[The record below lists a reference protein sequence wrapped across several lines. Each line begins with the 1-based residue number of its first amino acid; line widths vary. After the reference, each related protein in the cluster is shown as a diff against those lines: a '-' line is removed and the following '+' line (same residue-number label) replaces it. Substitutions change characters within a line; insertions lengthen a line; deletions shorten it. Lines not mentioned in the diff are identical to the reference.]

1 MTHRLEGGG
10 LLMTKLGGGDRRSL
24 IKTPGSLGRD
34 HSLTNPGRATRGRG
48 LAEPKQARPALRR
61 TACMEPA
68 AGFLSPRPF
77 PRAAAPP
84 APPAGPGPPGNALPG
99 HDLEMPAG
107 PPAPD
112 SGRLITDPHS
122 GRTYFKGRLLG
133 KVNWWGGVLAR
144 LLGGSVLP
152 TFLKAPAG
160 AGALVLSAGTRGRL
174 SSARGRLPSVRGHL
188 RARLGCPGAP

>member
-1 MTHRLEGGG
+1 
-10 LLMTKLGGGDRRSL
+10 MTKLRGGDRRSL
-24 IKTPGSLGRD
+24 IKTPGSLGRER
-34 HSLTNPGRATRGRG
+34 SVANPGSATRGPG
-48 LAEPKQARPALRR
+48 LAEQKQAGPALRR

-84 APPAGPGPPGNALPG
+84 APPAGPGPPENASPG
-99 HDLEMPAG
+99 PDLEMLDG

-112 SGRLITDPHS
+112 SGRLITDPRS

-144 LLGGSVLP
+144 GGGGLADLLDGSCWGGGACPQRGDAGTLVL
-152 TFLKAPAG
+152 G
-160 AGALVLSAGTRGRL
+160 AGTLALSAGTVCGPDLAILER
-174 SSARGRLPSVRGHL
+174 SA
-188 RARLGCPGAP
+188 